1 MAEKDLTESMYRL
14 DDFLSRVDHEMN
26 EVCFLKFNFYY
37 FLNIFLLFEF
47 NDYSMTNLSFRAAM
61 TKTSRLFER
70 SRLQSESNW
79 SKSQNSKLKQRLK
92 QRVKKSQKTTPIP
105 NPIKTH
111 LCHSNF
117 SFQLMPIYC
126 TKLVLIHLF
135 HIKIS
140 DG

>member
-1 MAEKDLTESMYRL
+1 
-14 DDFLSRVDHEMN
+14 
-26 EVCFLKFNFYY
+26 
-37 FLNIFLLFEF
+37 
-47 NDYSMTNLSFRAAM
+47 MTNLSFRAAM

-79 SKSQNSKLKQRLK
+79 LMSLKPKQKQKLKLRPT
-92 QRVKKSQKTTPIP
+92 KSQKTTAIP